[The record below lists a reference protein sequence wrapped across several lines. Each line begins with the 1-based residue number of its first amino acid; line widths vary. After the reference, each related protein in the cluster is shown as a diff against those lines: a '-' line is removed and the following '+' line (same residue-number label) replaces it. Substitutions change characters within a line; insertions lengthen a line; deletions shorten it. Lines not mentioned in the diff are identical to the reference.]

1 MQVKMRRSIVAVA
14 LLLVLS
20 ACGRKHRTVASAPPP
35 PPAPPSQSVPP
46 ADAPAPRRHTPRPT
60 TPPEDGETGLAS
72 WYGHPYHGRQAA
84 DGEIYDME
92 TMVAAHRTL
101 PFQTRVRVENLDN
114 GRSVEVRI
122 IDRGPF
128 IAGRI
133 IDLSHAAAQEVQLIG
148 PGVARVKLH
157 LISEPPQVRPAV
169 YGVQVGAFA
178 QRTNAERLMAAM
190 RERFGY
196 ARIVRRDGDPI
207 LWRVVAGEEP
217 TSDAAEALRTDLD
230 RTTFVVRID
239 SLPSN

>member
-1 MQVKMRRSIVAVA
+1 MHLKMRRLIVAVT

-20 ACGRKHRTVASAPPP
+20 ACGRKHRTTAAAPPP
-35 PPAPPSQSVPP
+35 PPAPEFI
-46 ADAPAPRRHTPRPT
+46 PAPVESAQRRHGPRPT
-60 TPPEDGETGLAS
+60 SPAEDGETGLAS
-72 WYGHPYHGRQAA
+72 WYGRPYHGRQAA

-133 IDLSHAAAQEVQLIG
+133 IDLSHAAAREVQLIG

-157 LISEPPQVRPAV
+157 LISEPPAVRPAV

-178 QRTNAERLMAAM
+178 QRTNAERLMGLM

-196 ARIVRRDGDPI
+196 ARIVRRDGDPV

-217 TSDAAEALRTDLD
+217 TSEAAEALRGDLD
-230 RTTFVVRID
+230 RSTFVVRID
-239 SLPSN
+239 SLPAN